1 MTERQILFSGPMIR
15 AILSGSKSQ
24 TRRVVKE
31 PSWATPHTL
40 HLFNGA
46 PWASDPLRGDRDVP
60 CPYGQPGTKLWVRE
74 AWMPDPP
81 NDGTWEYTAWAGER
95 IGQIAAV
102 PARFRHPAFCN
113 YAADWLHGA
122 VRWTPSI
129 HMPRWASRITLEVT
143 GVRVER
149 LGEISE
155 SDAWAEGV
163 QSVSEFKELWASIN
177 GTWEPKQWI
186 WVLQFQRV

>member
-15 AILSGSKSQ
+15 ALLAGTKTQ
-24 TRRVVKE
+24 TRRVVKPE
-31 PSWATPHTL
+31 WL
-40 HLFNGA
+40 RCL
-46 PWASDPLRGDRDVP
+46 DPEDDRETVLAR